1 MFNVRVKRF
10 LDSEQIQIFSDCIRE
25 NFDDRHYNALTGEI
39 YGTGELL
46 HIPFEEGLVAVK
58 HFGDAE
64 YNLSKSFVRTKKRVY
79 DYVRS
84 NSWEW
89 FLTLTFAPDKVDRY
103 DYAEVSKKLHYWFS
117 NMKKKCPDMKYVVV
131 PERHKDGAFHF
142 HGLFAN
148 VDGLRFVD
156 SGKKDKQG
164 RVIFNVGKYRLGFT
178 TATRIEHTGK
188 ASSYLMK
195 YITKDLCSVT
205 KGKKRYWVSRN
216 VDEPVVTSYL
226 VGLSEMDILKMLEGV
241 ENIKK
246 VHSEYADVTYIE
258 TSIYTT
264 NAQKFVQNS
273 INANRPTTNLD
284 LHLYESDYKEE

>member
-10 LDSEQIQIFSDCIRE
+10 LDSEQIQVFSMCIRE
-25 NFDDRHYNALTGEI
+25 RFDDRHYNVLTGEI
-39 YGTGELL
+39 YGSGELL
-46 HIPFEEGLVAVK
+46 NVPFEEGLTAVK
-58 HFGDAE
+58 HLGNVE

-84 NSWEW
+84 NKWEW
-89 FLTLTFAPDKVDRY
+89 FLTLTFAPDKVNRY
-103 DYAEVSKKLHYWFS
+103 DYLEVSEKLHYWFS
-117 NMKKKCPDMKYVVV
+117 NMKKKCPDMKYLVV
-131 PERHKDGAFHF
+131 PEQHKDGAFHF

-195 YITKDLCSVT
+195 YITKELCSVT

-246 VHSEYADVTYIE
+246 VYSDYADVTYIE
-258 TSIYTT
+258 TPIYTT
-264 NAQKFVQNS
+264 NASVFVQNS
-273 INANRPTTNLD
+273 ISANTPNTVQDSR
-284 LHLYESDYKEE
+284 LYVSDCEKE

>member
-10 LDSEQIQIFSDCIRE
+10 LDSEQIQIFSNFIRE
-25 NFDDRHYNALTGEI
+25 NFDDRHYDTLTGEI
-39 YGTGELL
+39 YGIGELL
-46 HIPFEEGLVAVK
+46 HVPFEEGLVAVK
-58 HFGDAE
+58 HLGDAE
-64 YNLSKSFVRTKKRVY
+64 YNLSKSFIRTKKRIY

-84 NSWEW
+84 NRWEW

-103 DYAEVSKKLHYWFS
+103 DYSLVTSKLSKWLNNIRRS
-117 NMKKKCPDMKYVVV
+117 CPSMKYIVV
-131 PERHKDGAFHF
+131 PEQHKDGAFHF
-142 HGLFAN
+142 HGLFSH
-148 VDGLRFVD
+148 VEGLRFVD

-178 TATRIEHTGK
+178 TATKVEHTGK

-195 YITKDLCSVT
+195 YITKELCSVT
-205 KGKKRYWVSRN
+205 RGKKRYWVSRN
-216 VDEPVVTSYL
+216 VDEPAVTSYL

-246 VHSEYADVTYIE
+246 VHSEYVDVTYIE

-264 NAQKFVQNS
+264 NTDFSKRCGHRIQAMV
-273 INANRPTTNLD
+273 
-284 LHLYESDYKEE
+284 